1 VWNVRGGAR
10 SPGVMGNWIGDVAYR
25 RLGLHRMAQ
34 RDGGDGYSE
43 EELFRGFVLERVLNE
58 GE

>member
-1 VWNVRGGAR
+1 
-10 SPGVMGNWIGDVAYR
+10 MGNWIGDVAYR
-25 RLGLHRMAQ
+25 RLGDGQLHRMAQ

-58 GE
+58 GEQ

>member
-1 VWNVRGGAR
+1 
-10 SPGVMGNWIGDVAYR
+10 MGNWIGDVAYR